1 MHPTIWK
8 CKNLSY
14 VHCVG
19 LIYYHWTKLHLS
31 LKTWTVTISY
41 CLMLMFFVCLTMLHS
56 TLRETWKKPKS
67 QNCFKIWISVVE
79 CMPINEWNMILSFKK
94 VKHWFLVVK
103 GVNYSTKI
111 DLIELSRSKWSHPI
125 QIKALII
132 KVWKNIVKPN
142 GTNRKDQKMASESPG
157 LVKTVFKTN
166 QRIFLK
172 LMHNH
177 MHVQPTF
184 LNKKIKRL
192 RDSKMVF

>member
-1 MHPTIWK
+1 M
-8 CKNLSY
+8 
-14 VHCVG
+14 
-19 LIYYHWTKLHLS
+19 
-31 LKTWTVTISY
+31 
-41 CLMLMFFVCLTMLHS
+41 
-56 TLRETWKKPKS
+56 WKKPKS

-157 LVKTVFKTN
+157 LVKIVFKTN
-166 QRIFLK
+166 KRFFFETCAQSYAYPTNFFEQKNWEVAWFCNGFLGKTSLENELFSILFAFLK
-172 LMHNH
+172 SAWWADLKNGLI
-177 MHVQPTF
+177 F
-184 LNKKIKRL
+184 
-192 RDSKMVF
+192 

>member
-1 MHPTIWK
+1 
-8 CKNLSY
+8 
-14 VHCVG
+14 
-19 LIYYHWTKLHLS
+19 
-31 LKTWTVTISY
+31 
-41 CLMLMFFVCLTMLHS
+41 
-56 TLRETWKKPKS
+56 
-67 QNCFKIWISVVE
+67 
-79 CMPINEWNMILSFKK
+79 MPINEWNMILSFKK

-166 QRIFLK
+166 RRIFLK

-177 MHVQPTF
+177 MHIQPTF
-184 LNKKIKRL
+184 LNKKLRGCVTLKRFSRQNFFKKWTFFKFFCIFEISL
-192 RDSKMVF
+192 MSWFEKWSYFLILKKIWSQTSKNPTFEANRSLVIAFRIIVNIFLCILKVFEVFSTDL

>member
-1 MHPTIWK
+1 MKISIVKTIQIH
-8 CKNLSY
+8 S
-14 VHCVG
+14 
-19 LIYYHWTKLHLS
+19 S
-31 LKTWTVTISY
+31 L
-41 CLMLMFFVCLTMLHS
+41 C

-111 DLIELSRSKWSHPI
+111 DLIELSRSKWCHPI

-184 LNKKIKRL
+184 LNKKIKRF
-192 RDSKMVF
+192 RDSKKVF